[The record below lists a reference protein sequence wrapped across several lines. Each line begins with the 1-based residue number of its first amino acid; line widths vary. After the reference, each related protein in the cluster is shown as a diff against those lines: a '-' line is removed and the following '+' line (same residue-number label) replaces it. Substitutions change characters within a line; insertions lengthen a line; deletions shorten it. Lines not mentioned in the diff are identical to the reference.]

1 MIWQIV
7 KKQGLL
13 LLRNPGQLLLL
24 IGLPVL
30 LIAILGTALSSM
42 MEGQGPEIEVKV
54 AFIEHE
60 DEKEQVDRFINDL
73 DKMELPTEVRQVIQ
87 DNALQMSPIQLLKE
101 SVFGSA
107 ELEKMIEV
115 TDAGISDKKTILN
128 DDSYTALIEV
138 PQNFT
143 YDTLKAMI
151 LNEGSQPELK
161 VYQNEGSQIGSSVVD
176 NILQQF
182 QKQLTLQTFLGQKG
196 IDQSKIQI
204 NEESIPGEITTINK
218 KDPVS
223 TKSYYAI
230 GMAVMNVLFMA
241 SAISGITFL
250 EKKIHVFDRVI
261 LANVSRWVYFIGVFL
276 SGAIFALLQLFI
288 VFGFSWALFRVS
300 WPNFGLFLIVTIAT
314 AVAVGGISVLLTAIN
329 FRLNSEVISNFFSSV
344 LVTLMSFLGGS
355 FFPVGDSSKLIQL
368 LGNITPNGAGM
379 AAYMAILRGDGF
391 SEISQH
397 VLFLILFAALSILI
411 AALSFPKRG
420 ASA

>member
-13 LLRNPGQLLLL
+13 LWRNPGQLLLL
-24 IGLPVL
+24 IGLPIL
-30 LIAILGTALSSM
+30 LITILGTALSSM
-42 MEGQGPEIEVKV
+42 MDGQGPEIKVKV
-54 AFIEHE
+54 AFIEYE
-60 DEKEQVDRFINDL
+60 DEKEQVDRFIHDL
-73 DKMELPTEVRQVIQ
+73 EIKEWPPEVRQAIQ
-87 DNALQMSPIQLLKE
+87 ENARQMSPIQLLKE

-107 ELEKMIEV
+107 ELEDMIDV
-115 TDAGISDKKTILN
+115 SDAGISDKNTILN

-138 PQNFT
+138 PKNFT
-143 YDTLKAMI
+143 YDTLQAMI

-176 NILQQF
+176 NILQQY
-182 QKQLTLQTFLGQKG
+182 QKQLTLQTFLGKKG
-196 IDQSKIQI
+196 IDQSAIQI
-204 NEESIPGEITTINK
+204 NEEYIPGEITTINK

-300 WPNFGLFLIVTIAT
+300 WPNFSLFLIVTFAT

-329 FRLNSEVISNFFSSV
+329 FRLNSEVISNFFSSI

-355 FFPVGDSSKLIQL
+355 FFPVGDSSKLIQQ

-379 AAYMAILRGDGF
+379 SAYMAILRGDGF

-397 VLFLILFAALSILI
+397 VLFLILFAAVSILF